1 MSLKLFS
8 TFFPCSPFLS
18 FLSFFPSSLCFYVF
32 IFDTKSYYVVQAD
45 MIFPYHHL
53 HDPPNFPSLK
63 AFGIKNMCYHI
74 YHNDIFMD
82 FVALETQSE
91 CAQGK
96 QKKKVNKNEVAM
108 EFCYKWQQRN
118 DTICRRQWM
127 ETNTHIYI
135 LRLLVEYR
143 WKIDDVSENR
153 VSLRNLY
160 WSKFSTVRVH
170 MHVEGLAFG
179 K

>member
-1 MSLKLFS
+1 
-8 TFFPCSPFLS
+8 
-18 FLSFFPSSLCFYVF
+18 
-32 IFDTKSYYVVQAD
+32 
-45 MIFPYHHL
+45 
-53 HDPPNFPSLK
+53 
-63 AFGIKNMCYHI
+63 
-74 YHNDIFMD
+74 
-82 FVALETQSE
+82 
-91 CAQGK
+91 
-96 QKKKVNKNEVAM
+96 
-108 EFCYKWQQRN
+108 
-118 DTICRRQWM
+118 M